1 MPPALPLIGGR
12 PVDPPVVLAPM
23 AGITNRAFR
32 RLCRES
38 GAGIYVSEM
47 ITSRALVERN
57 DETMD
62 LIRFDPDEAP
72 RSLQLYG
79 VDPAIIAAAVRMVVT
94 EDLADHVDLNFGC
107 PVPKVTRKG
116 GGSALPWKRD
126 LFREVV
132 AGAVAAADGR
142 VPVTVKMRKG
152 IDDDH
157 LTYLEAG
164 RAAAQEGAA
173 WVALH
178 GRTAEQMY
186 GGQAD
191 WSAIARLVEE
201 LAPLGVPVLGNG
213 DIWTADDALRMV
225 EQTGCAGVVVGRG
238 CLGRPWLF
246 GQLAAAFAGGPVAA
260 GADLRRGAGRPAPA
274 CRAAGRHAR
283 RRAQGLPRHPQAH
296 GVVPQGVPGRPA
308 DPGRPGHGGHARRS
322 STTCSRASIPTSPTP
337 ASSRPV
343 PVGGPRPASRRTAGG
358 MAGFV
363 RAGPSART
371 CRPPRSASAAGSRAS
386 RATLWRSSPLDVF
399 LQVEAEE
406 A

>member
-1 MPPALPLIGGR
+1 MPEPLPLIGGR

-47 ITSRALVERN
+47 ITSRALLERN
-57 DETMD
+57 DETMA
-62 LIRFDPDEAP
+62 LIRFDADEEP

-79 VDPAIIAAAVRMVVT
+79 VDPVIIASAVRMVVT

-142 VPVTVKMRKG
+142 VPVTVKMRTG
-152 IDDDH
+152 IDEDH

-164 RAAAQEGAA
+164 RAAAEEGAA

-201 LAPLGVPVLGNG
+201 LSPLGVPVLGNG
-213 DIWTADDALRMV
+213 DIWGADDALRMV
-225 EQTGCAGVVVGRG
+225 AQTGCAGVVVGRG

-246 GQLAAAFAGGPVAA
+246 GQLAAGFAGAPPPPEPTSGEVLAVLRRHAVLLGAMYDDELKGCRDIRKHMAWYLKGFRVAQPIRAALGTVGTLAELDDLLAGIDPDQPYPSVVAA
-260 GADLRRGAGRPAPA
+260 GPRGRTSGQRRVALPDGWLDSCELATGEDL
-274 CRAAGRHAR
+274 
-283 RRAQGLPRHPQAH
+283 
-296 GVVPQGVPGRPA
+296 
-308 DPGRPGHGGHARRS
+308 
-322 STTCSRASIPTSPTP
+322 
-337 ASSRPV
+337 
-343 PVGGPRPASRRTAGG
+343 
-358 MAGFV
+358 
-363 RAGPSART
+363 
-371 CRPPRSASAAGSRAS
+371 SAAEIGVSGG
-386 RATLWRSSPLDVF
+386 
-399 LQVEAEE
+399 
-406 A
+406 

>member
-1 MPPALPLIGGR
+1 MTVALPLIGGR

-47 ITSRALVERN
+47 ITSRALLERN
-57 DETMD
+57 DETMH
-62 LIRFDPDEAP
+62 LIRFDADEAP

-126 LFREVV
+126 LFRAVV
-132 AGAVAAADGR
+132 SGAVAAADGR
-142 VPVTVKMRKG
+142 VPVTVKMRTG

-191 WSAIARLVEE
+191 WTAIARLVEE

-225 EQTGCAGVVVGRG
+225 ALTGSAGVVVGRG
-238 CLGRPWLF
+238 CLGRPWMF
-246 GQLAAAFAGGPVAA
+246 GQLAAAFAGDEPPSEPTSGEVLAV
-260 GADLRRGAGRPAPA
+260 LRRHAVLLGEMYDDERKGCRDIRKHIAWYLKGFRVAQPI
-274 CRAAGRHAR
+274 RAALGTVATLRELDDLLA
-283 RRAQGLPRHPQAH
+283 GI
-296 GVVPQGVPGRPA
+296 
-308 DPGRPGHGGHARRS
+308 DPDQPYPSLVSA
-322 STTCSRASIPTSPTP
+322 
-337 ASSRPV
+337 
-343 PVGGPRPASRRTAGG
+343 GPRGRTSGQRRVALPDGWLDSCELAGG
-358 MAGFV
+358 EDL
-363 RAGPSART
+363 
-371 CRPPRSASAAGSRAS
+371 SAAEIGVSGG
-386 RATLWRSSPLDVF
+386 
-399 LQVEAEE
+399 
-406 A
+406 